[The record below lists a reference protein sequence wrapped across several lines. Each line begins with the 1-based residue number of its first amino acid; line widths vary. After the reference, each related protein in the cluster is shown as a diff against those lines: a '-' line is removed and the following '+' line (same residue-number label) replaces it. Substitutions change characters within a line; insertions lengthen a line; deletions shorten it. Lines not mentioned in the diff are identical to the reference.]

1 MERELLIIII
11 ILWLLFSQVQN
22 AEIKEPIP
30 YVRSIHEVFSEEELS
45 YMNKVSLC
53 E

>member
-1 MERELLIIII
+1 MERDLVIIII
-11 ILWLLFSQVQN
+11 MMWLLFSQVQN

-30 YVRSIHEVFSEEELS
+30 YVRSIHKVFSEEELL
-45 YMNKVSLC
+45 YMNRMSLC